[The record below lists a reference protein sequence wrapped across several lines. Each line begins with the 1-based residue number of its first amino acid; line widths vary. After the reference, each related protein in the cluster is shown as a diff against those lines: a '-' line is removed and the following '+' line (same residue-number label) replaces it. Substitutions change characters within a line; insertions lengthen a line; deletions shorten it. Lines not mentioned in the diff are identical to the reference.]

1 MAEFPGRPW
10 RLLVIDDDDDFAES
24 LAKLLSLEGHE
35 TRVAQD
41 AASARAVLADWAADV
56 ALVDVR
62 LGRDDGVALV
72 GDIRRAAPRAV
83 VVMMTAYASL
93 ETAIGALKAGAYDFL
108 MKPFFFYDLDRTL
121 GRCFERLRLL
131 DERDAA
137 EEKLRR
143 AQRLDALGQLSAGVA
158 HEFNNTLA
166 VILGNL
172 QLLGERL
179 EGEAGLREM
188 VEDALG
194 AVRGGME
201 LTSRLLSHARGAPLH
216 AEVTDLA
223 ATLPA
228 TLRLLDR
235 ALGDDIAIVL
245 DVPEHTPP
253 VLVDRGQLEASLIN
267 LAINARDAMTEGGTL
282 IVAARAG
289 EGFVDLSLTDTGP
302 GLPDDVIGQAAEP
315 FVTTKPAGRGLG
327 LGLAM
332 VAAFAERSGGALRLD
347 SRKGEG
353 LTATI
358 RLPVGSGV
366 GSGMGMEAAAPGRD
380 PIPTGRSERLLVVE
394 DDADLLRT
402 LGRQMEH
409 LGYRVTLAAG
419 AEEASAL
426 LGGGQGFDL
435 LVTDIGLGGGRDG
448 MDLAREAAGRH
459 PGLALLLLTA
469 DPARRPRG
477 PVPGAGFLVKP
488 VDLGTLARA
497 VRAALQARG
506 AASGAKT

>member
-1 MAEFPGRPW
+1 MADFPGRPW
-10 RLLVIDDDDDFAES
+10 RIVVIDDDDDFAES
-24 LAKLLSLEGHE
+24 LAKLLSLEGYD
-35 TRVAQD
+35 TRIAHD
-41 AASARAVLADWAADV
+41 AASARAVLADWPADV

-72 GDIRRAAPRAV
+72 DDIRRVAPRAV

-108 MKPFFFYDLDRTL
+108 MKPFFSYDLDRTL

-166 VILGNL
+166 VVLGNL

-179 EGEAGLREM
+179 AGEPALREM

-201 LTSRLLSHARGAPLH
+201 LTSRLLSHARGTPLH

-223 ATLPA
+223 ETLPA
-228 TLRLLDR
+228 TFRLLDR
-235 ALGDDIAIVL
+235 ALGEDVVIRL
-245 DVPEHTPP
+245 DVPPGTPS

-267 LAINARDAMTEGGTL
+267 LAINSRDAMAAGGTL
-282 IVAARAG
+282 SVAARG
-289 EGFVDLSLTDTGP
+289 EAGFVDLSLTDTGP
-302 GLPDDVIGQAAEP
+302 GLPDDVAGQAAEP
-315 FVTTKPAGRGLG
+315 FVTTKPSGRGLG

-332 VAAFAERSGGALRLD
+332 VAAFAERSGGGLRLD

-358 RLPVGSGV
+358 RIPVAPEGTGADSAGRHP
-366 GSGMGMEAAAPGRD
+366 EA
-380 PIPTGRSERLLVVE
+380 IPTGRSERLLIVE
-394 DDADLLRT
+394 DDAGLLRT

-409 LGYRVTLAAG
+409 LGYRVTLASG
-419 AEEASAL
+419 ADEASAL
-426 LGGGQGFDL
+426 LREGAGFDL
-435 LVTDIGLGGGRDG
+435 LVSDIGLGGARDG
-448 MDLAREAAGRH
+448 MDLAREAARLW
-459 PGLALLLLTA
+459 PGLGLLLLTA
-469 DPARRPRG
+469 DPARRPRD
-477 PVPGAGFLVKP
+477 PVPGADFLVKP

-506 AASGAKT
+506 PASGAKT